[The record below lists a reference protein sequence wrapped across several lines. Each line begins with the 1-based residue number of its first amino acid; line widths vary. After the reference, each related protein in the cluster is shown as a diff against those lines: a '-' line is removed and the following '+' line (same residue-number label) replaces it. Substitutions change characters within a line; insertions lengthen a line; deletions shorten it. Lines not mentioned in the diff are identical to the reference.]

1 MFTGIGLISFCCI
14 FGAGLAGLVLSRLLP
29 DRLRTDGT
37 QKVVQSVMNVVAILS
52 ALVLGLLVAG
62 TKSNFDTRNR
72 EVEQF
77 ATVLTLLD
85 RELIH
90 YGADAKTIRASL
102 RGFTQR
108 KIAWTWPNDR
118 GAAPMLHDEEAV
130 HLLRDVED
138 GLLGLT
144 PHNEIERAGRVTA
157 LQLTDELKRT
167 SRILAVQENSQTP
180 RPFLIVVVLWLSVL
194 FLSYAIFA
202 PLNAMV
208 VAAMLVCAFSVSV
221 AVNVTFDADQPFQG
235 FVRISPKPMLQA
247 LEQMKP

>member
-14 FGAGLAGLVLSRLLP
+14 FGAGLIGLLLSGLLP

-37 QKVVQSVMNVVAILS
+37 QKVVQSIMNVVAILS

-62 TKSNFDTRNR
+62 TKANFDTRNR

-90 YGADAKTIRASL
+90 YGADTRNIRELL

-108 KIAWTWPNDR
+108 KIATTWPKDR
-118 GAAPMLHDEEAV
+118 GTAPLLRDEEAV
-130 HLLRDVED
+130 RLLREVED
-138 GLLGLT
+138 GLLSLS
-144 PHNEIERAGRVTA
+144 PHNEMERARRVTA

-167 SRILAVQENSQTP
+167 SRILAVQENTQTP
-180 RPFLIVVVLWLSVL
+180 RPFLIIVVFWLSVL
-194 FLSYAIFA
+194 FLSYAMFA

-208 VAAMLVCAFSVSV
+208 IAAMLVCAFSISV
-221 AVNVTFDADQPFQG
+221 AVNVTFDTDQPFQG
-235 FVRISPKPMLQA
+235 FVRISPQPMLQA